1 MVLCGLKALFSSPPR
16 SRKQGENNN
25 MSKSSKVTTRTL
37 SQMKKKGEPIAMLT
51 AYDYPSAKLADAA
64 GVDVILV
71 GDSLGMVVLGYD
83 STVPVTLDDMT
94 HHTKAVV
101 RGAKRAMVVTDL
113 PFLTAHLGKEEVLRA
128 AGRLMQEGGA
138 QGVKMEGGEAI
149 IDAVRACTAAG
160 IPVMGHLGL
169 TPQSVHL
176 LGGYRVQGKDA
187 EVARRILREARMLEE
202 AGIFA
207 LVLECVPEELAQEI
221 TKEISVPTIGIGA
234 GRHCDG
240 QVLVYHDVLRM
251 ASDLQPSFVK
261 AYADVGNQ
269 IVGAIRHY
277 VEDVREGRFPE
288 EQHVFHFPE
297 VQKALAGGGKGEG
310 NG

>member
-1 MVLCGLKALFSSPPR
+1 MGKD
-16 SRKQGENNN
+16 
-25 MSKSSKVTTRTL
+25 SKVTTRSL
-37 SQMKKKGEPIAMLT
+37 FQMKKKGKPIAMLT
-51 AYDYPSAKLADAA
+51 AYDYPSAKLAEAA

-71 GDSLGMVVLGYD
+71 GDSLGMVVLGYN
-83 STVPVTLDDMT
+83 STVPVTLKDMT

-101 RGAKRAMVVTDL
+101 RGSKRAMVVADL

-149 IDAVRACTAAG
+149 ADAVRACTAAG

-169 TPQSVHL
+169 TPQSVHQ
-176 LGGYRVQGKDA
+176 LGGYRIQGKDI
-187 EVARRILREARMLEE
+187 EVARRILREARILEE

-207 LVLECVPEELAQEI
+207 LVLECVPEELAREI
-221 TKEISVPTIGIGA
+221 TNAIRVPTIGIGA

-240 QVLVYHDVLRM
+240 QVLVYHDVLQM

-269 IVGAIRHY
+269 IIHALRHY
-277 VEDVREGRFPE
+277 VEDVRERRFPE
-288 EQHVFHFPE
+288 EQHVFHSPE
-297 VQKALAGGGKGEG
+297 VKETLYGGKEGE
-310 NG
+310 NR

>member
-1 MVLCGLKALFSSPPR
+1 MG
-16 SRKQGENNN
+16 
-25 MSKSSKVTTRTL
+25 KSSKVTTRTL
-37 SQMKKKGEPIAMLT
+37 SRMKQKGEPIAMLT
-51 AYDYPSAKLADAA
+51 AYDYPSAKLAEAA

-101 RGAKRAMVVTDL
+101 RGAERAMVVADL

-149 IDAVRACTAAG
+149 VDAVRACTAAG

-169 TPQSVHL
+169 TPQSVHQ
-176 LGGYRVQGKDA
+176 LGGYRIQGKDA
-187 EVARRILREARMLEE
+187 EMARRILREARMLEE

-207 LVLECVPEELAQEI
+207 LVLECVPEELAREI
-221 TKEISVPTIGIGA
+221 TGAVSVPTIGIGA

-240 QVLVYHDVLRM
+240 QVLVYHDVLQM
-251 ASDLQPSFVK
+251 ASDIRPSFVK
-261 AYADVGNQ
+261 TYAEVGKQ
-269 IVGAIRHY
+269 IVDALRRY
-277 VEDVREGRFPE
+277 VEDVRERRFPE
-288 EQHVFHFPE
+288 EEHVFHSPE
-297 VQKALAGGGKGEG
+297 VQAALYGGRGGE